1 MGGGIQD
8 VHLLT
13 ILQRRKWTPGG
24 REAAQRWAGSQ
35 WKEQGLNCILQ
46 PRLRH
51 EVCDRAALGP
61 QGLGST
67 LATPVFSFPWNWKAS
82 APVPVVEAHRL
93 GRLQRGRSRRCPGGP
108 GTCPLSR
115 GPWRYWGLRLALGAR
130 RLSFPSRR
138 GRTWQPG
145 AGSLLCG
152 GPHRSPVCGDRSPI
166 HGGHWAGAGGEGTQ
180 ASQKRSERA
189 RVQEKNQSLFLLRWE
204 QGTLGGVGGRPVE
217 AFVGGSLPG
226 EGPGWVWEDP
236 STVAQGSGL
245 SLAAPLVSHPAAAA
259 AATPPCPSSPP
270 LARAACAWWPC
281 RARCSLSWPS
291 GRAAALEGP

>member
-1 MGGGIQD
+1 MGGGSLD

-13 ILQRRKWTPGG
+13 ILQRGKWTPGG
-24 REAAQRWAGSQ
+24 GEAAQRWAGSQ
-35 WKEQGLNCILQ
+35 WKEQGLNRILQ

-51 EVCDRAALGP
+51 EVCARAALGP

-67 LATPVFSFPWNWKAS
+67 LATPVFCFPWNWKAS
-82 APVPVVEAHRL
+82 APVPVVDAHRL

-130 RLSFPSRR
+130 RLSFPAAEE
-138 GRTWQPG
+138 GP
-145 AGSLLCG
+145 GSLGRAACSVVGLTGPLCVETEAPFTGATGPAPVEKEHRPLRKGARELGSKKKINLSFSSG
-152 GPHRSPVCGDRSPI
+152 GSRGPWRES
-166 HGGHWAGAGGEGTQ
+166 GA
-180 ASQKRSERA
+180 
-189 RVQEKNQSLFLLRWE
+189 
-204 QGTLGGVGGRPVE
+204 RPVE
-217 AFVGGSLPG
+217 AFVGGSFPG
-226 EGPGWVWEDP
+226 EGPGWVWEAP
-236 STVAQGSGL
+236 STVAQGYGL

-259 AATPPCPSSPP
+259 AATPPCRSSPP
-270 LARAACAWWPC
+270 PARAACAWWPC